1 MGKPKNFGG
10 KKHRRGKNIDITDKV
25 DIPSEEQYFGF
36 VSKILGNGFMN
47 INYYVPIS
55 DGKDEVIWEKKE
67 RKGKI
72 RGKMLKRIWININD
86 IVLITEREFD
96 KNTIDII
103 TKLSSA
109 NIDYLK
115 KQNVQIP
122 NINNMFGDTEVE
134 FLNEIESENED
145 NEQNYNDNIIIS
157 DDENEINEL

>member
-10 KKHRRGKNIDITDKV
+10 KKHRRGKNIDISDKV
-25 DIPSEEQYFGF
+25 DIPTDNQYFGF
-36 VSKILGNGFMN
+36 VTKILGNGFMN
-47 INYYVPIS
+47 INYYVSIDS
-55 DGKDEVIWEKKE
+55 NEQIWETRE

-86 IVLITEREFD
+86 IVLVTERDFD
-96 KNTIDII
+96 KNTVDII

-115 KQNVQIP
+115 KQNIEIP

-134 FLNEIESENED
+134 FVNEIESDEEKKD
-145 NEQNYNDNIIIS
+145 INYNDTLIS
-157 DDENEINEL
+157 DNEENEI

>member
-55 DGKDEVIWEKKE
+55 GGKDEVIWEKKE

-96 KNTIDII
+96 KNTVDII
-103 TKLSSA
+103 TKLSLA